1 MSSNMELFS
10 ISVLRL
16 KKADVVTCVFSKIV
30 VINSSWFQ
38 TFPFAW
44 WHEACSSV
52 VEEDDGCIGSS
63 GKLLFLW
70 PTPIIMQN
78 MLGNIPYMFDY
89 WADPVVHLLLQK
101 SSMSGHTGGKREIER
116 QKKK

>member
-1 MSSNMELFS
+1 
-10 ISVLRL
+10 
-16 KKADVVTCVFSKIV
+16 
-30 VINSSWFQ
+30 
-38 TFPFAW
+38 
-44 WHEACSSV
+44 
-52 VEEDDGCIGSS
+52 
-63 GKLLFLW
+63 
-70 PTPIIMQN
+70 